1 LKKDISE
8 TLKQP
13 LLVSAASI
21 ERRILLIQGE
31 KVLLDSDLAE
41 LYAVETRT
49 LIQAVKR
56 NKERFP
62 ADFMFQL
69 SKDEYDNLRSQIV
82 ISSLH
87 GGRRTLPYV
96 FTEQGVAM
104 LSSVL
109 RSQTA
114 IQVNIEIIRTFVK
127 LRHLFSA
134 HKELA
139 DKLNEM
145 ELLYDSQ
152 FGVVFDALRELSIP
166 QERESNPIGFI
177 WDKHD

>member
-1 LKKDISE
+1 
-8 TLKQP
+8 
-13 LLVSAASI
+13 
-21 ERRILLIQGE
+21 
-31 KVLLDSDLAE
+31 
-41 LYAVETRT
+41 
-49 LIQAVKR
+49 
-56 NKERFP
+56 
-62 ADFMFQL
+62 
-69 SKDEYDNLRSQIV
+69 
-82 ISSLH
+82 
-87 GGRRTLPYV
+87 
-96 FTEQGVAM
+96 M